1 MYPIWEVPFLS
12 SGLVLAIIATFHI
25 LPSHLSTSAM
35 WFNVYMESKA
45 YRDNRPELLEFV
57 RKYSLFIL
65 VFAYVFGSLS
75 GIGIWFAATVASP
88 RGISGLIHNYVWGW
102 ATEWVFF
109 LIEVTGIFIYYYTF
123 GKVDRRTHLR
133 IGWIFAIASWTTMVV
148 ITGILAFMVSPGKW
162 PATGGFF
169 DGFFNQT
176 YWAQLFMRTTL
187 MFAVAAAYAILVSS
201 RLKDESVRG
210 TVAGAASKWGVA
222 GLVLG
227 GVLFVFYLKTLPAD
241 ARGLVGTAMVPAGL
255 KYGMA
260 LFAGLLLLYFIY
272 VAVSPLRVRFLPA
285 LIAVVVLFGGIWSTE
300 RIREMVRK
308 PYIIPQ
314 YMYSNQVI
322 GRDIPAE
329 GVKAE
334 VSMIDRKGVLKS
346 AAFVP
351 DGLREVTEG
360 NRLEAGRMVAL
371 IECSSCHVMG
381 ERGLRPMPQMVRRL
395 EFKPHEEAETEIKE
409 IEGFIGILGGYPYMP
424 PFMGTAE
431 EKTALAAY
439 LHSISRMR

>member
-1 MYPIWEVPFLS
+1 
-12 SGLVLAIIATFHI
+12 
-25 LPSHLSTSAM
+25 M

-45 YRDNRPELLEFV
+45 YRENRPELLEFV

-65 VFAYVFGSLS
+65 IFSYVFGSLS
-75 GIGIWFAATVASP
+75 GIGIWFAATVANP

-109 LIEVTGIFIYYYTF
+109 LIEVSGVFIYYYTL

-162 PATGGFF
+162 PVTGGFF

-176 YWAQLFMRTTL
+176 YWPQLLMRTTL
-187 MFAVAAAYAILVSS
+187 MFAVAAAYAILVAS
-201 RLKDESVRG
+201 RLKDESVKR
-210 TVAGAASKWGVA
+210 TAAAAASRWGMA

-227 GVLFVFYLKTLPAD
+227 GLFFVLYLKTLPAD
-241 ARGLVGTAMVPAGL
+241 ARGLVGTVMVPAGL
-255 KYGMA
+255 KAGMA
-260 LFAGLLLLYFIY
+260 VFALLLFLYFAY
-272 VAVSPLRVRFLPA
+272 VSARPLQARLVPA
-285 LIAVVVLFGGIWSTE
+285 LLAVVVLFGGIWSTE
-300 RIREMVRK
+300 RMREMIRK

-314 YMYSNQVI
+314 YMYSNQII

-329 GVKAE
+329 GVASE
-334 VSMIDRKGVLKS
+334 VSAINEKGILKT

-351 DGLREVTEG
+351 EGLREVDES
-360 NRLEAGRMVAL
+360 NLVEAGRMVAL

-381 ERGLRPMPQMVRRL
+381 ERGLRPMPQMIRRL
-395 EFKPHEEAETEIKE
+395 EFRPHAEAETEIRE
-409 IEGFIGILGGYPYMP
+409 IEGFIDVLGAY
-424 PFMGTAE
+424 PFMAPFVGTPG

-439 LHSISRMR
+439 LHSISRMK